1 MILKAKG
8 YDIVIKIALCDDQQA
23 ESDNLEKL
31 ILKYCSS
38 NKAVCVIN
46 KFSAGLDLLSCDS
59 KFDVIF
65 LDILLQDINGIEL
78 AHKIRE
84 KDKHTKIIFITS
96 FSNYQ
101 TDAFTVR
108 AFGYI
113 VKPYSYKTI
122 CNQLNDVF
130 EYSKQETGETCY
142 TFNTDIGF
150 KTILLSDIYYFE
162 AWSHKTRLVE
172 QDAYVNIDESVNN
185 IYQTLKLQGFAMPHK
200 SFVVNMQR
208 ISSIKGYDVYLTN
221 KAIIP
226 ISQKRAVQFKTEF
239 HTYLKSNFNLFTLS
253 R

>member
-1 MILKAKG
+1 MAKG
-8 YDIVIKIALCDDQQA
+8 SGVVIKIALCDDQQA
-23 ESDNLEKL
+23 ERDNLEQL
-31 ILKYCSS
+31 ILEYYSV
-38 NKAVCVIN
+38 NKAVCAIN
-46 KFSAGLDLLSCDS
+46 KFSAGLDLLSCDN
-59 KFDVIF
+59 KYDVIF

-113 VKPYSYKTI
+113 VKPYSFKTI
-122 CNQLNDVF
+122 SDQLNDVF
-130 EYSKQETGETCY
+130 EYSKQETGEAFY
-142 TFNTDIGF
+142 TFDTDIGF
-150 KTILLSDIYYFE
+150 KTISLSDIYYFE

-172 QDAYVNIDESVNN
+172 ENAYLNIDESVNN
-185 IYQTLKLQGFAMPHK
+185 IYLVLKSQGFAMPHK
-200 SFVVNMQR
+200 SFVVNMQK

-221 KAIIP
+221 KAVIP
-226 ISQKRAVQFKTEF
+226 MSQKRAVQFKTEF